1 VRSVDGVCQDVL
13 TSLLA
18 GSPYRDHLP
27 ESRSLAVHM

>member
-1 VRSVDGVCQDVL
+1 VRSVGGHCQDVL

-18 GSPYRDHLP
+18 IGPYRDHLP

>member
-1 VRSVDGVCQDVL
+1 MRSVDGVCQDVL

-27 ESRSLAVHM
+27 E